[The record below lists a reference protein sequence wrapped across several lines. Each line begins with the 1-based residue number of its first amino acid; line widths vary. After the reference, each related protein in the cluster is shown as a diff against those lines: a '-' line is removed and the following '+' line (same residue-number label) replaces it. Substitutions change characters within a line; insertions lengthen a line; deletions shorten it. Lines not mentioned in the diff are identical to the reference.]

1 MLKAAAAYVPVDFD
15 APPPYIWA
23 IIEYVMFPALMS
35 GGKMFIVSPAGH
47 QNPEY
52 LAESICSER
61 VDAL

>member
-1 MLKAAAAYVPVDFD
+1 MLKS
-15 APPPYIWA
+15 PYIWA

-52 LAESICSER
+52 LAESICSEK